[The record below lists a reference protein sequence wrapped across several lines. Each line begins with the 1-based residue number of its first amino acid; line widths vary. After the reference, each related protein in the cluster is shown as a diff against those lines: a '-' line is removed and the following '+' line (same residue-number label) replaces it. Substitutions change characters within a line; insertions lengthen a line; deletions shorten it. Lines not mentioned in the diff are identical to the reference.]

1 MQNIFDMLIGYMVGG
16 YFIALG
22 LGVKG
27 MIPDQLRG
35 KKIFLVAGIAVCALN
50 FAFSMYEN
58 SVKRAKLSPQMMVA
72 SIRERLTLP
81 VQMDPLMRLET
92 VAADETSVIY
102 NFSIKA
108 DSVEAYHKKI
118 AEVRDYM
125 TTKGCSMKDSKF
137 LLEAG
142 ITMQMNY
149 AAPVQLGISDTQIVM
164 KPRDCGFASVEPAA
178 KDQAAKDDVPR

>member
-22 LGVKG
+22 IGVKG

-35 KKIFLVAGIAVCALN
+35 KKIFLFAGIAVCALN
-50 FAFSMYEN
+50 FAFSLYEG
-58 SVKRAKLSPQMMVA
+58 SVKPAKLSPQMMVA

-92 VAADETSVIY
+92 VEADTTSVIY

-108 DSVEAYHKKI
+108 DSVEAYNKKI
-118 AEVRDYM
+118 AEVREYM
-125 TTKGCSMKDSKF
+125 SSKGCTMKDSKF

-142 ITMQMNY
+142 INMQMNY
-149 AAPVQLGISDTQIVM
+149 AAPVQFGINDTKIIM
-164 KPRDCGFASVEPAA
+164 MPKDCGFASAEVAA
-178 KDQAAKDDVPR
+178 QEQARKDDVPR